1 MTHKLEVFLKRR
13 APLILTVLLG
23 FLSGTYYE
31 DGLTDD
37 IHWLKTVINIVTA
50 KFVG

>member
-1 MTHKLEVFLKRR
+1 MRKLELFIKRR
-13 APLILTVLLG
+13 APQILAVLLG

-31 DGLTDD
+31 DGMTND

-50 KFVG
+50 KFVD